1 MPVGDEAFGRLWVAL
16 SSRFSLHPF
25 PSFSAVLAEI
35 SAVLAENRA
44 VLAEF
49 VQNALDEM
57 TVRKRRFG
65 CPLLDSFSTA

>member
-49 VQNALDEM
+49 AQNALDEM
-57 TVRKRRFG
+57 TVRKRRLG
-65 CPLLDSFSTA
+65 CPFLDSFSTA